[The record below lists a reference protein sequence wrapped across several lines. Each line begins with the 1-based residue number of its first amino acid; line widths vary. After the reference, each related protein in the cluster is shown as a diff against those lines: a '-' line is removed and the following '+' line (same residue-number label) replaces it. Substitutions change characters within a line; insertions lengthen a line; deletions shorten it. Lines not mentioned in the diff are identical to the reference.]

1 MEIRDR
7 LQTPMSVGG
16 GIVGGSY
23 TLENKNQDPQ
33 LNADPNVL
41 SSGVRATILSKVS
54 EDEEREFE
62 SIINDNT

>member
-7 LQTPMSVGG
+7 LQTPMSVNQ

-23 TLENKNQDPQ
+23 TIENNKQDAI
-33 LNADPNVL
+33 LNIDPNVL

-62 SIINDNT
+62 SIINDHT